1 MHGVC
6 IVVCFFFFKQKTA
19 YEMRISDWSSDV
31 CSSDLRVDM
40 DAGIGRDSVI
50 GQGLV
55 IRQQRDGRLAGLA
68 MAGQRRRR
76 TLRAAL
82 AVAHPGPGGLVA
94 RNPHDVAGA
103 AAAERTA
110 QGDVE
115 RDQLQRGALDDPEGA
130 NEAAQSASGVSIR
143 AGAGHRSGACEAQA
157 RDDRRRVRALAV
169 VDIEISEGDPAV
181 PRYVA
186 GCWDGAFPALAAVE
200 RR

>member
-68 MAGQRRRR
+68 MAGQRRRM

-82 AVAHPGPGGLVA
+82 AVAHPGPRGLVA
-94 RNPHDVAGA
+94 RNAHDVAGA
-103 AAAERTA
+103 AAVERTA

-115 RDQLQRGALDDPEGA
+115 RDRSEEHTSELQSLMRISYAVFCLKKKT
-130 NEAAQSASGVSIR
+130 NKAQ
-143 AGAGHRSGACEAQA
+143 
-157 RDDRRRVRALAV
+157 
-169 VDIEISEGDPAV
+169 
-181 PRYVA
+181 Y
-186 GCWDGAFPALAAVE
+186 
-200 RR
+200 